1 MQNALRYKMSIIYE
15 SNDPIELG
23 VGKSISETLNID
35 KKKATI
41 GLKVET
47 TGSVLFS
54 VKGGVKVTLYSL
66 QNERMIVLSCA
77 KYQDTE
83 WDEKTA
89 LFDAIP
95 GYYYSVVELQDGEED
110 ASFICS
116 VTAVQ
121 NDNDENVDDG
131 CIKPPN

>member
-1 MQNALRYKMSIIYE
+1 MSIIYE

-47 TGSVLFS
+47 TGSLLFS

>member
-1 MQNALRYKMSIIYE
+1 MSIIYE

-47 TGSVLFS
+47 TGSLLFS

-110 ASFICS
+110 ASFIYS

>member
-47 TGSVLFS
+47 TGSLLFS

>member
-1 MQNALRYKMSIIYE
+1 MSIIYE

-47 TGSVLFS
+47 TGSLLFS

-95 GYYYSVVELQDGEED
+95 GYYYSDVELQDGEED

>member
-1 MQNALRYKMSIIYE
+1 MDNALRYKMSIIYE

-47 TGSVLFS
+47 TGSLLFS